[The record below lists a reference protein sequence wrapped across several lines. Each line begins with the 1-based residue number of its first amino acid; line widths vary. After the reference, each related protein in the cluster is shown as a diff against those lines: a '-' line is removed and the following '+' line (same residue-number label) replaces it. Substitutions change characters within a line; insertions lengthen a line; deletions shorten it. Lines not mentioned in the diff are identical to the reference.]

1 VNFDQIT
8 TIEMSIHV
16 ILIKNAFRGI
26 LTSKQQDAAIQK
38 KSCGDN
44 AGLVIL
50 TPEEEKILRLQA
62 ENKLLKREVDSIQ
75 KEVEEIRNSF
85 LK

>member
-1 VNFDQIT
+1 
-8 TIEMSIHV
+8 M
-16 ILIKNAFRGI
+16 
-26 LTSKQQDAAIQK
+26 QQKLYRDT
-38 KSCGDN
+38 G
-44 AGLVIL
+44 GLVTL
-50 TPEEEKILRLQA
+50 HPEEEKIMRLQA